1 MFLLRDSRKNT
12 SNPFFGIH
20 FQVGI
25 LTWQNAFLTWQNRYG
40 PEAGIFPICYRLWK
54 ARSPTSGGVR
64 ICCLVFF
71 EALDQ
76 YCRLRCLFLQN
87 DRLQLRNRTKR
98 PDEFRD
104 FGDVSGTSVYQ
115 VVKHRVL

>member
-12 SNPFFGIH
+12 SNPFFCIH

-64 ICCLVFF
+64 IFLKLLISTVDC
-71 EALDQ
+71 AS
-76 YCRLRCLFLQN
+76 LFLQN

-98 PDEFRD
+98 PDEFREFPD
-104 FGDVSGTSVYQ
+104 LATRATPTLSVD
-115 VVKHRVL
+115 